1 MAVSDIPD
9 TAGRKT
15 RRGRKTQEIPKRYTF
30 HANATKAIQADLGI
44 FTHILAYSDIFKHKQ
59 AYSGIIWAYS
69 GIFRTLCNPSIFKTL
84 LHSEPKAYS
93 ELWYIQNPVQ
103 YLQSSVFPK
112 IVNGHDY
119 FHNISFSS
127 SLLSEKNMIF

>member
-15 RRGRKTQEIPKRYTF
+15 RRGGKTQEIPKRYTF
-30 HANATKAIQADLGI
+30 HANAAKAIQADLGI

-69 GIFRTLCNPSIFKTL
+69 GIIRTLCDPSIFRNL
-84 LHSEPKAYS
+84 VYS
-93 ELWYIQNPVQ
+93 KPWYIQNQ
-103 YLQSSVFPK
+103 KHIQSRGIFRTMS
-112 IVNGHDY
+112 
-119 FHNISFSS
+119 NIYNRAFSR
-127 SLLSEKNMIF
+127 K